1 MRRVRRSVPG
11 LSEAIPSRI
20 SASISFSAAFHV
32 FLVYGFS
39 LPEGSLSIQHA
50 RVIQARLES
59 VPVSAPLRSKARD
72 LELSP
77 RALQDAED
85 DHPALPEADL
95 PVERPV
101 AIEEVSAA
109 EPAQSTDGNASS
121 MVPDP
126 THYPANELDVY
137 PKAQHTIAP
146 AYPIGA
152 LETQIAGFVTLLV
165 LIDEVGRVTV
175 STVVDAAPDGVFEQ
189 AAQQA
194 LAQAVFYP
202 AQKEGRSVRSRIL
215 VKVEF
220 DPNAAAGVQ

>member
-1 MRRVRRSVPG
+1 VRRVRRSGPG

-20 SASISFSAAFHV
+20 SAAIAFSAAFHV

-39 LPEGSLSIQHA
+39 LPEGSFSIQHA
-50 RVIQARLES
+50 RVIQAKLES
-59 VPVSAPLRSKARD
+59 VPVSAPLRSKRD
-72 LELSP
+72 FHLSP
-77 RALQDAED
+77 GAPQDAED

-101 AIEEVSAA
+101 IIENVPAA
-109 EPAQSTDGNASS
+109 EPAQSMDGNASS
-121 MVPDP
+121 MLPDP

-175 STVVDAAPDGVFEQ
+175 STVVDSTPDGVFEQ

-220 DPNAAAGVQ
+220 DPNAAADVH